1 MKPSIVRG
9 TRDFGAEQ
17 VKKRQYIINIIR
29 SNFEQFGYQPLET
42 PVMEKLTTLL
52 GKYGD
57 EGDKLLYK
65 VVNSG
70 DFLRKA
76 SPEILASGDY
86 RKLLPKISEKGLR
99 YDLTIPFARYVVMN
113 RGTLTFPYKRYQ
125 IQPVW
130 RADKPQ
136 KGRYREFYQCDADV
150 VGTRSL
156 LNEAE
161 FTQIYDRVF
170 QELGIDVVIKLNNR
184 KILAG
189 IADVI
194 GMKDKFI
201 DMTIA
206 IDKLDKIGLEGV
218 KKELASKGIEGE
230 AVEQLKT
237 FLDFEGSNEET
248 VDFLE
253 SQLATSEVGRKGVEE
268 LRTLFGYLSKVT
280 ISNKIALDLTLARG
294 LNYYTGTIY
303 EVAAN
308 GVKIG
313 SIGGGGRYDDLT
325 STFGMKDVSG
335 VGISFGLDRIYD
347 VMNELDLFA
356 AIDSSTT
363 KLLFINFGGESEMAA
378 FEYLQAFRTK
388 NIAAELYPDSSKMKK
403 QMKYANAK
411 KIAYVAFVGE
421 EERTMGKVKLK
432 NMDTGEQV
440 VYDLAAAIE
449 LLQK

>member
-17 VKKRQYIINIIR
+17 VKKRQYIINTIR
-29 SNFEQFGYQPLET
+29 TNFEQFGYEPLET
-42 PVMEKLTTLL
+42 PVMEKLTTLM

-65 VVNSG
+65 VLNSG
-70 DFLRKA
+70 DFMRKV
-76 SPEILASGDY
+76 SPENRTSGDY
-86 RKLLPKISEKGLR
+86 RKLISKISEKGLR

-218 KKELASKGIEGE
+218 KKELATKGIEGE

-237 FLDFEGSNEET
+237 FLDFEGSNAET
-248 VDFLE
+248 VNFLE
-253 SQLATSEVGRKGVEE
+253 SQLANSEVGRKGVEE

-280 ISNKIALDLTLARG
+280 ITNKIALDLTLARG

-356 AIDSSTT
+356 TIDSSTT
-363 KLLFINFGGESEMAA
+363 KLLFINFGGES
-378 FEYLQAFRTK
+378 
-388 NIAAELYPDSSKMKK
+388 
-403 QMKYANAK
+403 
-411 KIAYVAFVGE
+411 
-421 EERTMGKVKLK
+421 
-432 NMDTGEQV
+432 
-440 VYDLAAAIE
+440 
-449 LLQK
+449 